1 MFASLLK
8 TKKVYEIEGRNFQQ
22 QNKDNNNKVTMSG
35 QEKPRETGKSF
46 SISSILENNEESSKK
61 DNTNVPA
68 IISKLEFP
76 ENSSKNI
83 LTNPQHCFLNPL
95 STWYQWYAAGHQ
107 MLQHFH
113 QENYQR
119 EYNIN

>member
-1 MFASLLK
+1 LLWDVK
-8 TKKVYEIEGRNFQQ
+8 FCVKRAKKLI
-22 QNKDNNNKVTMSG
+22 KKS
-35 QEKPRETGKSF
+35 PRETGKSF

-83 LTNPQHCFLNPL
+83 LTK
-95 STWYQWYAAGHQ
+95 
-107 MLQHFH
+107 
-113 QENYQR
+113 
-119 EYNIN
+119 I

>member
-1 MFASLLK
+1 
-8 TKKVYEIEGRNFQQ
+8 
-22 QNKDNNNKVTMSG
+22 MSS

-95 STWYQWYAAGHQ
+95 STWYQWVIVVFILLLKISSFYFIHLFVFNNDANK
-107 MLQHFH
+107 LTL
-113 QENYQR
+113 
-119 EYNIN
+119 NINECLPQNK